1 MKAKYKCVRCGIKGS
16 LEEAEA
22 TKLGWRMMPA
32 SNQRAFAVCPRC
44 VRSIKQFI
52 EERKTK

>member
-1 MKAKYKCVRCGIKGS
+1 MSKKYKCVRCGIKAS

-22 TKLGWRMMPA
+22 TKLGWRMMPY
-32 SNQRAFAVCPRC
+32 SDEREFAVCQRC